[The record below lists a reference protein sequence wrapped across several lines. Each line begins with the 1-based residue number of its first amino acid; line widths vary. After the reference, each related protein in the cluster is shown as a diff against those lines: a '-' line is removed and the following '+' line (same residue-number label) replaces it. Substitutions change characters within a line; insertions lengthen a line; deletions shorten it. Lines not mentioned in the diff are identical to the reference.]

1 MACLAALPAVPPA
14 ALPAVPLAARSA
26 VPAPSA
32 VLLGASPEALPL
44 VH

>member
-32 VLLGASPEALPL
+32 VLLGASPEALSL